1 MIVRCTQQQEL
12 NFRVAERMTEVTA
25 GLEMLM
31 VCFKAARIVDASRVL
46 TRKIR

>member
-1 MIVRCTQQQEL
+1 MIGRCTQQREL

-31 VCFKAARIVDASRVL
+31 ICLGAALIVDASRIL
-46 TRKIR
+46 TRKVW